1 MHVRHPELAAEE
13 KWYDREAEMVEVSV
27 DIFVASMALE
37 EGNEGRYLEHLRKA
51 QVHLTGLIVDVEE
64 HPSPT

>member
-1 MHVRHPELAAEE
+1 
-13 KWYDREAEMVEVSV
+13 MVEVSV
-27 DIFVASMALE
+27 DILVASMALE